1 MAKNPVVLIAAALAA
16 ALVTLGIVFLV
27 SSDES
32 KQAPLE
38 PLQVPPGESLR
49 LQAIKE
55 KPKPALANP
64 AEAARSLEGKTLLS
78 GDEVLA
84 QALKAAL
91 AAGESPSY
99 KIRID
104 VPLEDNAAQAVRDEV
119 KAWVEQKM
127 AALGFAVAVGK
138 PSLSWV
144 VHVDPADGGKYAV
157 KTILRTEGQERF
169 NQAFELPFAFS
180 ADRVE
185 KSLASAY
192 ATP

>member
-1 MAKNPVVLIAAALAA
+1 MAKNPVALIGVALVAAL
-16 ALVTLGIVFLV
+16 LTLGLVFLI
-27 SSDES
+27 SPDEG
-32 KQAPLE
+32 KQAPLK
-38 PLQVPPGESLR
+38 PLEVPAGESLR
-49 LQAIKE
+49 LQATKE
-55 KPKPALANP
+55 KPRPAPANP
-64 AEAARSLEGKTLLS
+64 AEVARSLEGQTLLP
-78 GDEVLA
+78 GDAVLA

-119 KAWVEQKM
+119 KAWVERKM
-127 AALGFAVAVGK
+127 AALGFTLAAGK
-138 PSLSWV
+138 PSLTWV
-144 VHVDPADGGKYAV
+144 VHVDPADGGKYVV

-185 KSLASAY
+185 KSLGAAY